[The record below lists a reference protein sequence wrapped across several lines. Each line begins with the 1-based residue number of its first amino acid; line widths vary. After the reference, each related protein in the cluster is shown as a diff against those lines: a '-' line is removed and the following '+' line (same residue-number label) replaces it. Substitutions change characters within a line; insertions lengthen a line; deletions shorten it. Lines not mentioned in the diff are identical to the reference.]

1 MRAQESTSASSAL
14 YDGACELLDAA
25 QRLRRAAQ
33 RAGSEEALAPTLGCL
48 SEALKEL
55 AHTSDELC
63 RRLIIS
69 GSPDAAVMATGDA
82 LDVLTDFFACGE
94 QLCDSAR
101 AAAALRPRR
110 EGG

>member
-1 MRAQESTSASSAL
+1 MRAQASASASSAL
-14 YDGACELLDAA
+14 YDSACELLDAA

-33 RAGSEEALAPTLGCL
+33 RPGSEEALAPTLGCL
-48 SEALKEL
+48 SETSKEL
-55 AHTSDELC
+55 AHLSDELC
-63 RRLIIS
+63 RRLIAS
-69 GSPDAAVMATGDA
+69 EGPDVAVMAAGDA

-101 AAAALRPRR
+101 AAAALRPCR